1 MLNLLKSAL
10 KVYNQDCAVSFI
22 ALRPIS
28 FLDTLAQMSEIMQGL
43 DLT

>member
-10 KVYNQDCAVSFI
+10 KVYKQCAVSFI

>member
-1 MLNLLKSAL
+1 MLHLLKSAL
-10 KVYNQDCAVSFI
+10 KVYKQCDVSFI